1 MVFGVVETTYHKEK
15 MYLPREVQEKLGLE
29 EGDRI
34 HIDVIG
40 NGEARLSVVRS
51 VEASKRILERL
62 ENPPD
67 LGGIS
72 GRLSRGEIYEDI
84 AGHKYSGSCS

>member
-1 MVFGVVETTYHKEK
+1 M
-15 MYLPREVQEKLGLE
+15 
-29 EGDRI
+29 
-34 HIDVIG
+34 
-40 NGEARLSVVRS
+40 VRS

-84 AGHKYSGSCS
+84 AGHKHSGACS